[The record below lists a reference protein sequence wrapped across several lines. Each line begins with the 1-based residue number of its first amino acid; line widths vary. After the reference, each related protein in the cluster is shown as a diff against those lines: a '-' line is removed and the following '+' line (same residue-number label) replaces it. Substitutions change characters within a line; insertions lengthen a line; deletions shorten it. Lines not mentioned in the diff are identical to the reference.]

1 MTFHWRIV
9 RYHIRKSSY
18 FLFYLVIN
26 RMYRVVF
33 PSSFQNFPPARNL
46 TEAHV
51 ISELTGTDNTRF
63 QVVSLFVPQ
72 QFWQGTNRKSIVTL
86 EPPQKKK
93 NRNPTSSEARWK
105 QSIKE
110 IATKTAKHNKTR
122 FFGTKKGRT
131 HLCMLAANQKKTVS
145 SRLLACR
152 IASGLDRIQLHQP
165 FVSMKLPAKLK
176 KTFFFNPVFKHM
188 SPNGFVFLK

>member
-33 PSSFQNFPPARNL
+33 PSSFQNCPPARNL

-93 NRNPTSSEARWK
+93 QKPHFVRGEMKAIHQRNCHKNSKTQQNALFWDEKGPNTFVHVGRQPKKNCELQTFGMSYSQWPRSHPTASTLCVDEASS
-105 QSIKE
+105 
-110 IATKTAKHNKTR
+110 KTEENVL
-122 FFGTKKGRT
+122 F
-131 HLCMLAANQKKTVS
+131 
-145 SRLLACR
+145 
-152 IASGLDRIQLHQP
+152 QP
-165 FVSMKLPAKLK
+165 SF
-176 KTFFFNPVFKHM
+176 
-188 SPNGFVFLK
+188 